1 MSKIVVI
8 GGTGLIGAKTVALL
22 QARGHE
28 VVAAARATGVNS
40 YTGDGLADALEGAQT
55 VVDTSNS
62 SYTDEAG
69 ALDFFETSTL
79 NLLSYG
85 AAAGVANHVALSV
98 VGTERLAATE
108 GGYFRAKHAQE
119 QLIRES
125 GRLFTIVHG
134 TQFFEFI
141 GSIADAAVDG
151 DRVRVAEAFI
161 RPMAAD
167 DVAAAVVR
175 AALAAPVGGIVENAG
190 PEEGRLDGFVRR
202 RLAFANDPR
211 EVSADPL
218 AAYFG
223 SRLGARDLLPGPD
236 ATLATT
242 DFDTWSRAALVR

>member
-119 QLIRES
+119 QLVRES
-125 GRLFTIVHG
+125 GRPFTIVHG